1 MKGAV
6 KMPQEINPRLMEIYM
21 ADMPHLGGSIQC
33 GYRPAIIVQNNVRN
47 ECSTNVIV
55 VPMTSQPKRRMPTH
69 VIVDTD
75 TGIPKKSVAL
85 CEQIQTI
92 QKTRLIRKLGEIKSS
107 EVFANIKKAM
117 KIALA
122 MNDR

>member
-1 MKGAV
+1 MKGV
-6 KMPQEINPRLMEIYM
+6 VIMPQEINPRLMEIYM

-33 GYRPAIIVQNNVRN
+33 GYRPAIIVQNNIRN
-47 ECSTNVIV
+47 ECSSNVIV

-107 EVFANIKKAM
+107 EVSANIQKAM

-122 MNDR
+122 MNDT